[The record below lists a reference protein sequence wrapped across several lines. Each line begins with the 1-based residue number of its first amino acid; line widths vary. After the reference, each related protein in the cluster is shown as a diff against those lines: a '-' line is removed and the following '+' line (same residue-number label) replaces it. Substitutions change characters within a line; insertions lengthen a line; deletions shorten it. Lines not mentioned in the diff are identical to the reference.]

1 MSLVRACQLVGCPR
15 GSYYRHLKPRPANT
29 SIPHAERAQPNALSA
44 PEREAVLAVLNS
56 PEYAELSVCQVFYRH
71 WDAGHYL
78 ASQSSWYRIAR
89 AAGQVGDRRRQ
100 ATGSPKKIP
109 ELVATG
115 PSQVWSWDI
124 TKLKGPR
131 RGRYFHLYVITDIY
145 SRKVV
150 GWRVEAF
157 EAGELAEDLIE
168 TAVAEN
174 GKRPGYLHSDNGAAM
189 ISQPVS
195 VLLEKLG
202 VSKSF
207 NRPGVSNDNPYSE
220 ALFKTAKYDAAFP
233 GSFDTLAESHAWCA
247 WFFFEYNTNH
257 RHSGIG
263 WHTPNNVHHGRTSA
277 VSSIRRQ
284 ASDKAWR
291 AHPGRFTHRPKPP
304 TLPGRACINDPRKK
318 PQPTNLS
325 HTG

>member
-1 MSLVRACQLVGCPR
+1 
-15 GSYYRHLKPRPANT
+15 LKPRPERT
-29 SIPHAERAQPNALSA
+29 PIPQAERAQPHSLSA
-44 PEREAVLAVLNS
+44 SEREAILAALNTAG
-56 PEYAELSVCQVFYRH
+56 YADLSVCQAFYRH

-78 ASQSSWYRIAR
+78 ASKSSWYRVAR

-124 TKLKGPR
+124 TKLKGPC
-131 RGRYFHLYVITDIY
+131 RGQYFHLYVITDIY

-150 GWRVEAF
+150 GWRVEAH
-157 EAGELAEDLIE
+157 EAGELAEELIE
-168 TAVAEN
+168 RAVAGN
-174 GKRPGYLHSDNGAAM
+174 GKRPSYLHSDNGAAM
-189 ISQPVS
+189 VSQPVS

-202 VSKSF
+202 VAKSF
-207 NRPGVSNDNPYSE
+207 NRPHVSNDNPYSE
-220 ALFKTAKYDAAFP
+220 ALFKTAKYDVTFP
-233 GSFDTLAESHAWCA
+233 GSFDTLDEAQAWCE
-247 WFFFEYNTNH
+247 WFFHEYNTNH

-277 VSSIRRQ
+277 ISRIRRQ
-284 ASDKAWR
+284 ASDKVWR
-291 AHPGRFTHRPKPP
+291 AHPGRFPHRPKPP
-304 TLPGRACINDPRKK
+304 TLPDRVCINDPHKK